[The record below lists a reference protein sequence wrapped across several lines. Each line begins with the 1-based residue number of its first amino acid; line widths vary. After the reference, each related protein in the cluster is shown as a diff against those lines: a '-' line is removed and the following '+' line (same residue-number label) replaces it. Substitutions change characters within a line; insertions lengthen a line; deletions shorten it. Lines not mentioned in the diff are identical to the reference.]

1 MNDADLEK
9 LNVKPG
15 KLKPKFN
22 RNITEYEVVLNS
34 GVKIIKVDPLT
45 RDSSASWTI
54 LGFGTERSVT
64 ITEGTNTTLVIEV
77 TAEDG
82 TTKQYTIKLIS
93 LSSSS
98 TVLSF
103 IKIKDYQITPE
114 FITNLYEYECLV
126 PFYCMF
132 VVVQTSSPDKN
143 TKIDVADADDNNGV
157 KLNIGLT
164 KIQVNVT
171 SPDGTC
177 TVSYCLNVR
186 RGKFMFP
193 ANILNYI
200 CSICACTVYC
210 PVSVLNDKTGAL
222 FCEYC
227 LKTVTRSNKIHPLT
241 GEPLEENFI
250 VFKDDVEKIL
260 SNEVVRCPFECGE
273 SLTFCELGE
282 HVKFRCNSSFLFV
295 EKVDAVI
302 FGNARREN
310 AMHETE
316 TCSSCSRAV
325 PQFDKEFHQQHMC
338 TSKHSY
344 NFNGN
349 VAKHKWECKY
359 QQEVAAQQIDEPLEI
374 GMQCEADYLR
384 LIEKGVNENNQ
395 SEIMSQ
401 LNKACQLYAH
411 GIHVNT
417 RDHFA
422 HFRMAV
428 VLEELYHLQ
437 DIFGI
442 KDEDSREIHTDDGG
456 EFQTAESMEDDIK
469 ALADLKGFGKDVSI
483 TDQLKALD
491 EEYHFLLERGQS
503 EKADYLQ
510 KLYAFKQKQQHEN
523 KKTSTI
529 PDSIETFLDKALTKY
544 LDATYV
550 QPDHALYQMHA
561 GRCLLRLRKYDK
573 AMERLKYAV
582 ALKPA
587 CAEAK
592 FYLGCAILKSGI
604 STDYVIPYL
613 QHGVAYYVHHFQWHD
628 NQIGKMFAED
638 FYSAYSSLP
647 LQGVHELS
655 KVQPADACLL
665 KKDKLLLLVSTL
677 CFHTMNQLV
686 NRGKLFKF
694 LQSTAL
700 ESQYNYGKYLMNQ
713 KDAGKMK
720 MKEYWERVSNIT
732 MTFCGHTDAVVL
744 QIQRKICEAAVILL
758 PNSSRALHHLGDV
771 LLAILD
777 KSPSSASVEDV
788 ERYFRA
794 SIDEEGKDMNRE
806 EPSEFL
812 KQTDFWKA
820 HKKQC
825 TPSQSSVVEKTAI
838 ASGVK
843 KDEPP
848 KGRGKAASTSTT
860 KKVADTRSKH
870 APKTTTTARTQPSNT
885 AAGAKK
891 STPLSPVKNSST
903 AKSMVTHSSQRGG
916 EVSGRTSQNCV
927 KKTSSTEKTKSPS
940 RTTTSNETNNSKTG
954 YSSPEQFIVSTPLKL
969 NPITYQARIGLAR
982 VLVLSG
988 GKSDEVENLYN
999 KVIQLAPHLHDA
1011 YIELGELLAKTKP
1024 MNAVDVYTK
1033 YPFADELSYDDAF
1046 LYGEIVRL
1054 LMKVEA
1060 YDDPRL
1066 QKNMIALGRILG
1078 FSALERYI
1086 NILEDKLK
1094 YSKLLCRI
1102 YAGVNNKDIDD
1113 PDLQAF
1119 FKFKCW
1125 I

>member
-1 MNDADLEK
+1 MDDADLEK

-15 KLKPKFN
+15 KLNPKFN

-45 RDSSASWTI
+45 RDPSASWTI
-54 LGFGTERSVT
+54 LGSGTERSVT
-64 ITEGTNTTLVIEV
+64 VTEGTNTSLIIEV

-82 TTKQYTIKLIS
+82 TTKQYTIKLVP

-98 TVLSF
+98 TVLSS
-103 IKIKDYQITPE
+103 IKIKDYQISPE

-143 TKIDVADADDNNGV
+143 TKIAVADADDNYSV

-164 KIQVNVT
+164 KIQVKVT
-171 SPDGTC
+171 SPDETS
-177 TVSYCLNVR
+177 TVSYCVNVR

-193 ANILNYI
+193 VNILNYV
-200 CSICACTVYC
+200 CSICACTLYC
-210 PVSVLNDKTGAL
+210 PVSVLNDKSGAL
-222 FCEYC
+222 FCEHC

-241 GEPLEENFI
+241 GELLGEDFI
-250 VFKDDVEKIL
+250 VFQEDVEKKL

-273 SLTFCELGE
+273 SLTFCEVGE
-282 HVKFRCNSSFLFV
+282 HVKFRCDSSFLFV

-310 AMHETE
+310 AMHETD

-344 NFNGN
+344 NFSGN

-359 QQEVAAQQIDEPLEI
+359 QQEVVAQQIDEPLKI
-374 GMQCEADYLR
+374 GMQCEVDYLK
-384 LIEKGVNENNQ
+384 LVEKGVNEYNQ

-411 GIHVNT
+411 GILVNSK
-417 RDHFA
+417 DHFA
-422 HFRMAV
+422 HFRLAV

-442 KDEDSREIHTDDGG
+442 KDKDSREIHTDDSG

-469 ALADLKGFGKDVSI
+469 ALADLKGFGKDASI

-529 PDSIETFLDKALTKY
+529 PGSMETFLDKALTKY

-561 GRCLLRLRKYDK
+561 GRCLLRLRKYDN
-573 AMERLKYAV
+573 AVERLKYAV

-592 FYLGCAILKSGI
+592 FYLGCAILKSGT
-604 STDYVIPYL
+604 STDYVMPYL
-613 QHGVAYYVHHFQWHD
+613 QQGVAYYVHHFQWHD
-628 NQIGKMFAED
+628 NQKRKMFAED
-638 FYSAYSSLP
+638 FCSAYSSLP

-655 KVQPADACLL
+655 KVQSADACLL

-677 CFHTMNQLV
+677 CFHTMNRLV

-700 ESQYNYGKYLMNQ
+700 ESQYDYGKYLINQ
-713 KDAGKMK
+713 KDADKMK

-732 MTFCGHTDAVVL
+732 MTFCGHADAVVL

-771 LLAILD
+771 LLAILE

-788 ERYFRA
+788 EKYFRA

-812 KQTDFWKA
+812 KQTDFWRSY
-820 HKKQC
+820 KKQC
-825 TPSQSSVVEKTAI
+825 TSFQSSVVEKTAI

-848 KGRGKAASTSTT
+848 KGRGKAAPASTA
-860 KKVADTRSKH
+860 KKVVATRSKPR
-870 APKTTTTARTQPSNT
+870 PKTTTTARTQPSTT
-885 AAGAKK
+885 AAAGKK

-903 AKSMVTHSSQRGG
+903 GKSMVTHSPQR
-916 EVSGRTSQNCV
+916 VAIMDSG
-927 KKTSSTEKTKSPS
+927 
-940 RTTTSNETNNSKTG
+940 
-954 YSSPEQFIVSTPLKL
+954 
-969 NPITYQARIGLAR
+969 
-982 VLVLSG
+982 
-988 GKSDEVENLYN
+988 
-999 KVIQLAPHLHDA
+999 
-1011 YIELGELLAKTKP
+1011 
-1024 MNAVDVYTK
+1024 
-1033 YPFADELSYDDAF
+1033 
-1046 LYGEIVRL
+1046 
-1054 LMKVEA
+1054 
-1060 YDDPRL
+1060 
-1066 QKNMIALGRILG
+1066 
-1078 FSALERYI
+1078 
-1086 NILEDKLK
+1086 
-1094 YSKLLCRI
+1094 
-1102 YAGVNNKDIDD
+1102 
-1113 PDLQAF
+1113 
-1119 FKFKCW
+1119 
-1125 I
+1125 